1 MVKIWDDEKCILNQH
16 LFKVTSDN
24 FPKWYYYLWSKHH
37 LAEFVS
43 ISSNHATTMGHIKW
57 GDLDNTMVLV
67 PSLEEINLMTNKIQ
81 PLIDKE
87 ISNSKQIRTL
97 QFLRDTLLPKLMS
110 AEVRIQYD
118 KKVNCL

>member
-1 MVKIWDDEKCILNQH
+1 M
-16 LFKVTSDN
+16 
-24 FPKWYYYLWSKHH
+24 
-37 LAEFVS
+37 
-43 ISSNHATTMGHIKW
+43 
-57 GDLDNTMVLV
+57 
-67 PSLEEINLMTNKIQ
+67 Q